1 MRFSRVYSPWNVK
14 KFHHWRLLFPA
25 WDSAGSHSIDQL
37 HRKLHKQFTLKS
49 AFTEHLKQTKSQ
61 LKRLDQIAKRLGKPL
76 TGHTRSA
83 MKRLSQEGS
92 KWMEEDAKPEVKD
105 TGLIAA
111 AQRIEHYEM
120 AGYGT
125 VRTYA
130 KLLSE
135 ADVSKL
141 LRKKKPPTRCF
152 PHRQGRST
160 LKRKV
165 KTPRASLI
173 LGFD

>member
-1 MRFSRVYSPWNVK
+1 
-14 KFHHWRLLFPA
+14 
-25 WDSAGSHSIDQL
+25 
-37 HRKLHKQFTLKS
+37 
-49 AFTEHLKQTKSQ
+49 
-61 LKRLDQIAKRLGKPL
+61 
-76 TGHTRSA
+76 
-83 MKRLSQEGS
+83 
-92 KWMEEDAKPEVKD
+92 MEEDAKPVVKD

-111 AQRIEHYEM
+111 AHRIEHYEM
-120 AGYGT
+120 AGFGT

-135 ADVSKL
+135 DDVSKL
-141 LRKKKPPTRCF
+141 LRKKKPTTRCF

-165 KTPRASLI
+165 KTSRASLI

>member
-1 MRFSRVYSPWNVK
+1 MPKMAKAAKTSE
-14 KFHHWRLLFPA
+14 
-25 WDSAGSHSIDQL
+25 
-37 HRKLHKQFTLKS
+37 LKS

-76 TGHTRSA
+76 TGHMRSA
-83 MKRLSQEGS
+83 MKRLSQEGG

-152 PHRQGRST
+152 PHWQGRST